1 MTVPKSEHP
10 GSDAPAGT
18 AAELRRLARR
28 VAELDDH
35 QQVLDS
41 MYRYG
46 HAVDYGLNAEW
57 VDCFT
62 PDGTFVLSRRGQEA
76 LEFAGTRALSDFIAG
91 HTNAPEF
98 WHKHLLVEP
107 RITIDGDRADVAS
120 YFVRID
126 RSGTGV
132 NHIRSFGRYL
142 DRLRRSDDGRWRFE
156 HRIAETESSYQAD

>member
-1 MTVPKSEHP
+1 MTVSKSERP
-10 GSDAPAGT
+10 GSDAPTDAT
-18 AAELRRLARR
+18 AELRRLSRR
-28 VAELDDH
+28 VAELNDH

-62 PDGTFVLSRRGQEA
+62 ADGIFDLRRRGQDP
-76 LEFAGTRALSDFIAG
+76 LEFAGTRALSDFVAA
-91 HTNAPEF
+91 HTNSPEF
-98 WHKHLLVEP
+98 WHKHLLIEP

-126 RSGTGV
+126 RSSTGT
-132 NHIRSFGRYL
+132 NYIKSFGRYL
-142 DRLRRSDDGRWRFE
+142 DRLRRCDDGRWRFE
-156 HRIAETESSYQAD
+156 HRIAESESSYQGD